1 MLSMIYVML
10 TMSAESIH
18 RINEILEEE
27 PNIANPAEPVLQ
39 ISDGSIDFEGVSFK
53 YAADAQEYA
62 LRNID
67 LHIRPGMTVG
77 ILGGTGSGKTTLIQL
92 ICRLYDVTQGM
103 VKVGGVD
110 VRAYDLTALRNA
122 VSVVLQKNQ
131 LFSGSIRDNLR
142 WGNPTATDEQMV
154 RACQLA
160 QADEFIRA
168 FPQGYYTY
176 IEQGGSNVSGGQKQ
190 RLCIARALLKQPKIL
205 ILDDST
211 SAVDTRT
218 DALIRAGFANDLPD
232 TTKII
237 IAQRVVS
244 VQQSDLII
252 VMENGCI
259 AAMGQHEALL
269 QQNAIYREIYE
280 QQTAGGEA
288 DDKSECTE

>member
-1 MLSMIYVML
+1 M
-10 TMSAESIH
+10 
-18 RINEILEEE
+18 
-27 PNIANPAEPVLQ
+27 
-39 ISDGSIDFEGVSFK
+39 
-53 YAADAQEYA
+53 
-62 LRNID
+62 
-67 LHIRPGMTVG
+67 
-77 ILGGTGSGKTTLIQL
+77 
-92 ICRLYDVTQGM
+92 
-103 VKVGGVD
+103 
-110 VRAYDLTALRNA
+110 
-122 VSVVLQKNQ
+122 
-131 LFSGSIRDNLR
+131 
-142 WGNPTATDEQMV
+142 
-154 RACQLA
+154 
-160 QADEFIRA
+160 
-168 FPQGYYTY
+168 
-176 IEQGGSNVSGGQKQ
+176 
-190 RLCIARALLKQPKIL
+190 